1 MLEWIKQN
9 AMPAKFLVSFLVGLA
24 LWLLPLPEGLNPEAW
39 KLFAIFSATIVAII
53 LKPLPMGAVAVIALT
68 LSVLFGAM
76 SVEDA
81 TNGFGNDIVWLVVF
95 AFFIAKGF
103 ISTGLG
109 SRLAYS
115 IMGCFG
121 KSSLGLG
128 YGIVMAD
135 LVLSPCIPSITARAG
150 GVIYPVLK
158 SLADI
163 FTGESHDPR
172 MASYLTLCAY
182 QGTAVTSAMFLTA
195 MAGNPLIVSIA
206 RTHGIYLS
214 WMDWALAA
222 IVPGL
227 ASLLFMPYLL
237 YRLRPP
243 SIRQTPHAKK
253 MARDRLLAMG
263 PMSRQEKIM
272 AGTFTLLLGLWIFG
286 HFFGV
291 KATTAAMIGVCILL
305 LTRILQWKDILQE
318 HSAWDTLIWFAT
330 LLTLAYRLNTTGFSG
345 WFSQAVAQY
354 AEGLHWSWG
363 LLLLVLIYY
372 YSHYFFASAV
382 AHISSMFAPFLLVAI
397 AIGAPPAMAAL
408 LLAFSSNLFMG
419 LTHYGSGAAP
429 ILFGSGYVSVG
440 EWWKA
445 GALCSVLFIFIWLV
459 IGGVWWKVLG
469 YW

>member
-1 MLEWIKQN
+1 M
-9 AMPAKFLVSFLVGLA
+9 AAKFLLSIFIGIAIWV
-24 LWLLPLPEGLNPEAW
+24 LPLPEGLSPAAW
-39 KLFAIFSATIVAII
+39 KLFAIFTATIVAII
-53 LKPLPMGAVAVIALT
+53 LKPLPMGAVSLIALT
-68 LSVLFGAM
+68 VSVLLG
-76 SVEDA
+76 SLSLEDA
-81 TNGFGNDIVWLVVF
+81 CNSFGNDVVWLVVF

-103 ISTGLG
+103 ITTGLG

-115 IMGCFG
+115 VMGRFG

-128 YGIVMAD
+128 YGLVAAD
-135 LVLSPCIPSITARAG
+135 LLLSPCIPSITARAG
-150 GVIYPVLK
+150 GVVYPVLK

-195 MAGNPLIVSIA
+195 MAGNPLIASIA
-206 RTHGIYLS
+206 KSHGIEIG

-227 ASLLFMPYLL
+227 LCLLVLPWLMFWLKTPT
-237 YRLRPP
+237 
-243 SIRQTPHAKK
+243 IRHTPHAKK
-253 MARDRLLAMG
+253 MAENKLSEMG
-263 PMSRQEKIM
+263 PIGPKEKIM
-272 AGTFTLLLGLWIFG
+272 AGTFVLLILLWIFG

-291 KATTAAMIGVCILL
+291 KATAAAMVGVAILL
-305 LTRILQWKDILQE
+305 MTRILEWKDILQE

-330 LLTLAYRLNTTGFSG
+330 LITLACRLNTTGFSG
-345 WFSQAVAQY
+345 WFSQIVAQY

-363 LLLLVLIYY
+363 IILLSIIYY

-397 AIGAPPAMAAL
+397 AIGTPPVLAAL
-408 LLAFSSNLFMG
+408 ILAFFSNLFMG

-429 ILFGSGYVSVG
+429 ILFGTGYVSVG

-445 GALCSVLFIFIWLV
+445 GALSSILFITVWLF
-459 IGGVWWKVLG
+459 IGGIWWKVLG

>member
-1 MLEWIKQN
+1 MGWMKSYTLPLKVLISV
-9 AMPAKFLVSFLVGLA
+9 FVGFVI
-24 LWLLPLPEGLNPEAW
+24 WLCPLPEGLNPEAW
-39 KLFAIFSATIVAII
+39 KLFAIFTATIIAII
-53 LKPLPMGAVAVIALT
+53 LKPLPMGAVALIALT
-68 LSVLFGAM
+68 ASVLVGALRL
-76 SVEDA
+76 EDA
-81 TNGFGNDIVWLVVF
+81 CNGFGNDVVWLVVF

-115 IMGCFG
+115 IMRRFG

-128 YGIVMAD
+128 YGLIAAD

-163 FTGESHDPR
+163 FKGESHDPK
-172 MASYLTLCAY
+172 MAAYLTLCAY

-195 MAGNPLIVSIA
+195 MAGNPLIASIA
-206 RTHGIYLS
+206 ETHGVALS

-227 ASLLFMPYLL
+227 VSLLILPCLIYWMKT
-237 YRLRPP
+237 P
-243 SIRQTPHAKK
+243 SIRYTPHAKK
-253 MARDRLLAMG
+253 MAQDHLKAMG
-263 PMSRQEKIM
+263 PLGAQEKIM
-272 AGTFTLLLGLWIFG
+272 AVTFVLLLLLWVFG
-286 HFFGV
+286 HFIGV
-291 KATTAAMIGVCILL
+291 KATTAAMIGVSILL
-305 LTRILQWKDILQE
+305 LTRILEWKDILQE

-330 LLTLAYRLNTTGFSG
+330 LITLACRLNTTGFSG

-354 AEGLHWSWG
+354 AAGMHWSWG
-363 LLLLVLIYY
+363 ILLLGLIYY

-382 AHISSMFAPFLLVAI
+382 AHISSMYAPFLLVAI
-397 AIGAPPAMAAL
+397 AIGTPPAFAAL
-408 LLAFSSNLFMG
+408 LLAFFSNLFMG

-429 ILFGSGYVSVG
+429 ILFGTGYVSVG

-445 GALCSVLFIFIWLV
+445 GALASALFVFVWLFI
-459 IGGVWWKVLG
+459 GGLWWKILG
-469 YW
+469 FW